1 MLPYLYEFHWSL
13 GHLVF
18 LGVFAS
24 VAVTIATC
32 VALAAARAAGGPRH
46 SPPEPER
53 SGARTSS

>member
-1 MLPYLYEFHWSL
+1 MLPYLYEFHWSV

-18 LGVFAS
+18 LAVFGC

-46 SPPEPER
+46 SPSGPGR
-53 SGARTSS
+53 SEARTSS